1 MKTDQKMQDCRRE
14 YEAVEVPQEAKER
27 ILMGIERAKKEQE
40 EKEGAKCGRRAGG
53 RIWRYAGLAAAACF
67 GAIVILANSGQS
79 VALAMEKIPV
89 IGAIAKVVTF
99 RTYEDQTNHFS
110 AHIEV
115 PQVEQEQLAET
126 QPADESAG
134 DTQPQGAAQEELQRT
149 NKTIEE
155 YGQELIARYEH
166 DLSESQGE
174 GNYSLQSDYKVVS
187 ESDDYLAIEV
197 DTLLIMA
204 SGSEYRKTFNIDK
217 NTGEILSLKD
227 FFREGSDYIGVISD
241 AIKAQMKQQMEQ
253 DDSVIYW
260 LDSEVPEWDFQAID
274 DDTSFYFD
282 GQGDLVIQF
291 DEYEVAPGSMGA
303 VSFTIP
309 RADLD
314 DILK

>member
-1 MKTDQKMQDCRRE
+1 M
-14 YEAVEVPQEAKER
+14 
-27 ILMGIERAKKEQE
+27 
-40 EKEGAKCGRRAGG
+40 
-53 RIWRYAGLAAAACF
+53 
-67 GAIVILANSGQS
+67 ILANSGQS

-166 DLSESQGE
+166 DLAESQGE
-174 GNYSLQSDYKVVS
+174 GNYSLQSNYKVVS

-282 GQGDLVIQF
+282 GQGNLIIQF

>member
-1 MKTDQKMQDCRRE
+1 MKTDQKMQDYRRE

-40 EKEGAKCGRRAGG
+40 EKEGTESGRRAGG
-53 RIWRYAGLAAAACF
+53 RIWRYAGIAAAACL

-134 DTQPQGAAQEELQRT
+134 DAQPQDAAQEGLQRT

-217 NTGEILSLKD
+217 NTGEILALKD
-227 FFREGSDYIGVISD
+227 FFQEGSDYIGVISD

>member
-1 MKTDQKMQDCRRE
+1 MKTDQKMQDYRRE

-40 EKEGAKCGRRAGG
+40 EKEGAENGRRAGG
-53 RIWRYAGLAAAACF
+53 RIWRYAGIAAAACL

-134 DTQPQGAAQEELQRT
+134 DTQSQDAVQEGLQRT

-166 DLSESQGE
+166 DLAESQGE

-227 FFREGSDYIGVISD
+227 FFQEGSDYIGVISD

-303 VSFTIP
+303 VSFTIS

>member
-1 MKTDQKMQDCRRE
+1 MKTDQKMQDYRRE

-40 EKEGAKCGRRAGG
+40 EKEGAESGRRAGG
-53 RIWRYAGLAAAACF
+53 RIWRYAGIAAAACL

-134 DTQPQGAAQEELQRT
+134 DTQSQDAAQEGLQRT

-197 DTLLIMA
+197 DTLLTMA

-227 FFREGSDYIGVISD
+227 FFQEGSDYIGVISD

-260 LDSEVPEWDFQAID
+260 LDSEVPEWDFKAID

>member
-1 MKTDQKMQDCRRE
+1 MKTDQKMQDYRRE

-40 EKEGAKCGRRAGG
+40 EKEGTESGRRAGG
-53 RIWRYAGLAAAACF
+53 RIWRYAGIAAAACL

-134 DTQPQGAAQEELQRT
+134 DAQPQDAAQEGLQRT

-227 FFREGSDYIGVISD
+227 FFQEGSDYIGVISD

>member
-1 MKTDQKMQDCRRE
+1 MKTDQKMQDYRRE

-40 EKEGAKCGRRAGG
+40 EKEGTESGRRVGG
-53 RIWRYAGLAAAACF
+53 RIWRYAGIAAAACF

-134 DTQPQGAAQEELQRT
+134 DTQPQDAAQEGLQRT

-217 NTGEILSLKD
+217 NTGEILALKD
-227 FFREGSDYIGVISD
+227 FFQEGSDYIGVISD

-309 RADLD
+309 RANLD